1 MRSLSRGADEH
12 ATCPHHPSPSFF
24 GFFKNEARA
33 PLSTTLSTQEMSTCS
48 QFSANITPPLSKR
61 GSISSI
67 KYSKFDANLSHIK
80 IALSPIL

>member
-1 MRSLSRGADEH
+1 MNMQH
-12 ATCPHHPSPSFF
+12 APITHHPHFLDF
-24 GFFKNEARA
+24 LKTKRA
-33 PLSTTLSTQEMSTCS
+33 LSTTLSTQEMSTCS